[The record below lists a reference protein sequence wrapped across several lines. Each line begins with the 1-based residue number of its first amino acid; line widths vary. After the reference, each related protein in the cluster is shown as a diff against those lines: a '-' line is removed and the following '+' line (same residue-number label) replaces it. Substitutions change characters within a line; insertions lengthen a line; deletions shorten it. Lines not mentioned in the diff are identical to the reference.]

1 MLKNYLLSHLCSTL
15 APHLSLFQL
24 SFSFNFSAS
33 FFYFSLLVSA
43 SFFCFFSFGQRP
55 FFCFSPLFLFN
66 FGAPFLLQ
74 RPSPFVQP
82 SLFLFVR
89 LPFIFQSKILFFSPS
104 VFQFFSLNVF
114 ALVQPL
120 FSSSFFYFIL
130 FWFSPL
136 FSLSAPP
143 FFLFFSSV
151 YLRPNILSSC
161 FTSLLFE

>member
-1 MLKNYLLSHLCSTL
+1 MLKNYLLSPLCSTL

-33 FFYFSLLVSA
+33 FF
-43 SFFCFFSFGQRP
+43 CFFSFGQRP
-55 FFCFSPLFLFN
+55 FFCFSPLFLF
-66 FGAPFLLQ
+66 FLCVALYFSAQ
-74 RPSPFVQP
+74 NTSFSAQT
-82 SLFLFVR
+82 
-89 LPFIFQSKILFFSPS
+89 FFSPKTL
-104 VFQFFSLNVF
+104 FSAQNVF
-114 ALVQPL
+114 ASAQNFFQFSPKRFFFLSVQPL

-136 FSLSAPP
+136 FSLSVPP

-151 YLRPNILSSC
+151 YPRPNVLFSC